1 MNYYKKSLKEF
12 KRKLKENK
20 NITREEWDK
29 YAYENCL
36 FSAFTLEVH
45 NNVDNFEDLKKEC
58 RLFYIF

>member
-12 KRKLKENK
+12 KRKLRKNK

-29 YAYENCL
+29 YAIENNL
-36 FSAFTLEVH
+36 FSSFTLQAH
-45 NNVDNFEDLKKEC
+45 NDVNNFEELKKEC